1 MKPITLK
8 SGASVPRLG
17 LGTWNMGEDRRAA
30 DAEVTALQLGLDL
43 GLTLIDTAEMYGEG
57 GAEEVVGRSI
67 VGRREQVFLVSK
79 VYPHNGSRAGVIA
92 ACERSLRRLSTDR
105 LELYLL
111 HWPGAE
117 PLAETVAGFETL
129 KRQGKIRDWGVSNF
143 DVSDMADLAQ
153 VLDAEHCASNQVL
166 YHPGERGIE
175 WQLLP
180 DSQRAGVMVM
190 AYSPLG
196 QGAILTGTALAAIG
210 NKHGVT
216 PAAIALAML
225 LRQPGVVVIPKA
237 VRQEHVRAN
246 AVARDVVLDV
256 ADVAALDQAFP
267 RPNKKRPLAML

>member
-246 AVARDVVLDV
+246 AVARDVVLDA

-267 RPNKKRPLAML
+267 MPNKKMPLAML

>member
-1 MKPITLK
+1 MNPVTLK

-30 DAEVTALQLGLDL
+30 DAEVAALQLGLDL

-246 AVARDVVLDV
+246 AVARDVVLDA

-267 RPNKKRPLAML
+267 MPNKKMPLAML